1 MIDLQYHFEFVA
13 VFGAA
18 PAFKKILN
26 AANSPEQS
34 KGLGGIRTLAV
45 RTNTLHGIERV
56 PQCNHI
62 RLTV

>member
-1 MIDLQYHFEFVA
+1 MVDLQYHFEFVA

-34 KGLGGIRTLAV
+34 KGLGGNIGCKDKHSTWY
-45 RTNTLHGIERV
+45 
-56 PQCNHI
+56 
-62 RLTV
+62 